1 MIGHRQL
8 IGSGLFGLAAMM
20 PRARSTPIRLEPVK
34 IDAVFKAYTRATPG
48 CALGIY
54 HDGRIV
60 YSKGYGMAE
69 LNLGVPISP
78 GTMFDIG
85 STSKQFAAA
94 STVLLANEGKIS
106 LSDDIRKYIP
116 ELPDYGTTIT
126 IDHLLRHTSGLRD
139 YNGLLFMKGF
149 RNEDVTDDDDAL
161 AIIVRQR
168 NLNFKP
174 GTKWDYSNT
183 GFFLLSVIVKRVSG
197 KTLAQF
203 AKERLFDPLG
213 MPRTNFRDDHNAL
226 LAGRAV
232 AYDPVEKGGGAGG
245 GAKYQIDMS
254 SWDQL
259 GDGAVNTNVI
269 ELVKW
274 DENFYTGQVGGR
286 ALIDRLTERG
296 TLVTGDSLQYAR
308 GLFVDQYRGVR
319 RVHHGGAWAGY
330 RAMLMRFPNQHLSV
344 ATLCNRS
351 DANTTQLAEGV
362 ADVVLADVFKAAES
376 KIAKSAAKP
385 EAVPSGSTGE
395 LGAYVGVYF
404 SDTAQSVI
412 RIGQVGGHLTLGF
425 SGLTLPLKPLGGG
438 RFETEH
444 FPVRAEFAGDDMTF
458 YVSNEKQGVFR
469 KVTAVTPSAADI
481 AAIVGSYYSPELDT
495 VWEIVMKDGKP
506 NIKARA
512 FGYRALEPAIVDGY
526 NAGPGFILITRDG
539 SGRITGFDFSAS
551 RMQRIRFD
559 RR

>member
-1 MIGHRQL
+1 MIGRRHL
-8 IGSGLFGLAAMM
+8 LGSGLLGLTATL
-20 PRARSTPIRLEPVK
+20 PGARLHAPTPIRLEPAK
-34 IDAVFKAYTRATPG
+34 IDAVFKAYTRTTPG

-69 LNLGVPISP
+69 LNLGVPITA

-94 STVLLANEGKIS
+94 STILLANEGKIS
-106 LSDDIRKYIP
+106 LSDDVRKYIP

-149 RNEDVTDDDDAL
+149 KNEDVTDDDDAL

-232 AYDPVEKGGGAGG
+232 AYDPIEKGGF
-245 GAKYQIDMS
+245 QIDMS

-269 ELVKW
+269 ELEKW
-274 DENFYTGQVGGR
+274 DENFYTGKVGGR
-286 ALIDRLTERG
+286 PLIDRLTQRG

-308 GLFVDQYRGVR
+308 GLFIDQYRGVR

-351 DANTTQLAEGV
+351 DANTSQLAEGV
-362 ADVVLADVFKAAES
+362 ADVVLADVFKGAEAKVAKAAS
-376 KIAKSAAKP
+376 KAAP
-385 EAVPSGSTGE
+385 AVGSTDVAG
-395 LGAYVGVYF
+395 YVGVYF

-412 RIGQVGGHLTLGF
+412 RIGQDSGHLTLGF
-425 SGLTLPLKPLGGG
+425 SGIQLPLKPVGGA
-438 RFETEH
+438 RFEAEH
-444 FPVRAEFAGDDMTF
+444 FPVQAEFAGNRMTV
-458 YVSNEKQGVFR
+458 YLSKEKYGVFE
-469 KVTAVTPSAADI
+469 KVDGIQPSDADV
-481 AAIVGSYYSPELDT
+481 AQIVGAYYSPELDT
-495 VWEIVMKDGKP
+495 EWDIVMKDGKP
-506 NIKARA
+506 NVKARA
-512 FGYRALEPAIVDGY
+512 FGYRPLEAAIADGW
-526 NAGPGFILITRDG
+526 NAGPAFLRITRDG
-539 SGRITGFDFSAS
+539 SGRITGFDLSAS

-559 RR
+559 RK